1 MLVESNSSNADALL
15 PITSKEFVRYTI
27 DDYIS
32 FGINAVGHV
41 TGLVPLASIQ
51 PTPAAVQTGLD
62 DLITKNGAAKNGGRV
77 ERLARNASH
86 KSSIGQ
92 VRQWANYID
101 FMADGDISMIV
112 EAGFQP
118 RRASTPSQVA
128 AIPAN
133 VRAAYNDM
141 TGEMLLRCKGGRNV
155 RNFSIQYAE
164 SADGP
169 WIDLPLTTKARGT
182 VVSGLTPGK
191 MYWFRMKANGA
202 KGSSDWSVPTC
213 KMAI

>member
-1 MLVESNSSNADALL
+1 MLQESNSSNANALL
-15 PITSKEFVRYTI
+15 PITSKEFGRYTI
-27 DDYIS
+27 DDFIS
-32 FGINAVGHV
+32 FGVNAVGLV
-41 TGLVPLASIQ
+41 TGLGPLAAIQ

-62 DLITKNGAAKNGGRV
+62 DLITKNGAAKNGGRI

-101 FMADGDISMIV
+101 FMADGEISLIIA
-112 EAGFQP
+112 AGFQP
-118 RRASTPSQVA
+118 RRASTPSQVP

-133 VRAAYNDM
+133 VRAAYNEM
-141 TGEMLLRCKGGRNV
+141 SGEVLLRCKGGRNV

-191 MYWFRMKANGA
+191 MYW
-202 KGSSDWSVPTC
+202 
-213 KMAI
+213 